1 MADEDKKDTKNQV
14 EELYAWISKIPL
26 SKPTKNLSR
35 DLSDAVIIAEILKIY
50 YPRYVDL
57 HNYVSV
63 NSITAKKDNWNMLNR
78 KVLSKIDMK
87 LTKSVINQLANCH
100 PGAAENM
107 LLDIRKKIVQD
118 GVDLQ
123 IPQKQPQNDFVE
135 EGNIPDD
142 ESVPCSV
149 AQPTSNSL
157 DSKTSIFSRAKQM
170 ISFIFGWF
178 ISWLCIWNYFQD
190 TKLQLTNQLRN
201 FLEENAKASNEKN
214 INEETDVRVKIVQ
227 KMQELHVMMC
237 NLNHK
242 LTYLESITKLKD
254 L

>member
-1 MADEDKKDTKNQV
+1 MANEDKKDTKSQV

-35 DLSDAVIIAEILKIY
+35 DLSDAVITAEILKIY

-63 NSITAKKDNWNMLNR
+63 NSITAKKENWNMLNR
-78 KVLSKIDMK
+78 KVLSKLDMK

-107 LLDIRKKIVQD
+107 LLEIKKKVVQD

-135 EGNIPDD
+135 EGNIPD
-142 ESVPCSV
+142 ESMSSPVD
-149 AQPTSNSL
+149 QPTSKSL

-170 ISFIFGWF
+170 ISFILGWF
-178 ISWLCIWNYFQD
+178 ASWLCIWNYFQD
-190 TKLQLTNQLRN
+190 TKFQLTNHLRN
-201 FLEENAKASNEKN
+201 FLKENAKASNGEN
-214 INEETDVRVKIVQ
+214 INEENDVRVKIVQ